1 MAVTVESHATLGEA
15 ARALGAGATYLCGG
29 TIVMRAG
36 MHGDFDT
43 VGIEGVRDGT
53 GTVVQLTVP
62 IG

>member
-1 MAVTVESHATLGEA
+1 VL
-15 ARALGAGATYLCGG
+15 
-29 TIVMRAG
+29 RAG
-36 MHGDFDT
+36 LHGDFDA